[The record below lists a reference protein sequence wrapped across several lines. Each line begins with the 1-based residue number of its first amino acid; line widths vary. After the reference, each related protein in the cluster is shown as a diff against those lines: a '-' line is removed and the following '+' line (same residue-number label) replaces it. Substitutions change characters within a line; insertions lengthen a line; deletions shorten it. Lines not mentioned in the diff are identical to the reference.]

1 MKTTVFL
8 GDFERAFD
16 DKNRGDHFSWKGK
29 KALFEFLEQEER
41 DNPYEQERE
50 LDVIALCS
58 AFTEY
63 ADITEFHNDYG
74 EDYGDTMED
83 ISYHT
88 SVIPVNDKAFIILA
102 F

>member
-1 MKTTVFL
+1 MKKTISQY
-8 GDFERAFD
+8 DFERAFD
-16 DKNRGDHFSWKGK
+16 DMNRGDQFSYNGK